1 MAQCHYCQKYVAD
14 NLARCP
20 HCFTLLE
27 SAGSAGTTTRR
38 GRRGAQRLKGRP
50 SLLIR
55 PRTLLQLP
63 ASRLALIGCLGLI
76 GILLLGAIIFA
87 IVAPQSARALFL
99 GPPTPLPPTPRPTA
113 TPSPAPTATPE
124 WTSYQGLHDS
134 YWLAFPPDWVVLNF
148 ADAAWKRDFR
158 RLSSD
163 HPWLK
168 ERLSDER
175 LQEEADVGSIW
186 SFDPERSGDFSIRC
200 RLERSLA
207 GLTVAEIREAVGG
220 QLLQVP
226 AQLGGRIQGG
236 TRTELVEIDGQ
247 QAAAFELVVVP
258 GRDSEFDLPLTLQ
271 YFVLADE
278 KQGYWIEVMHIEPE
292 PGRDDR
298 IITAVLDSF
307 HRLQGSR

>member
-20 HCFTLLE
+20 YCFTLLE
-27 SAGSAGTTTRR
+27 SAGTAGSATRR
-38 GRRGAQRLKGRP
+38 GRAGAQRLKSRP

-63 ASRLALIGCLGLI
+63 ASRLALIGCLGLV
-76 GILLLGAIIFA
+76 GVLLVGAIIFA

-99 GPPTPLPPTPRPTA
+99 GPPTPLPPTPRPTF
-113 TPSPAPTATPE
+113 TPSPAPTPTPE
-124 WTSYQGLHDS
+124 WISYQGLHDS

-148 ADAAWKRDFR
+148 ADASWKRDFR
-158 RLSSD
+158 RLSAD
-163 HPWLK
+163 YPWLK
-168 ERLSDER
+168 ERISDER

-186 SFDPERSGDFSIRC
+186 SFDPGRSGDFSIRS

-207 GLTVAEIREAVGG
+207 GLSVAEIRETVGE
-220 QLLQVP
+220 QLLQLP

-236 TRTELVEIDGQ
+236 TRTELVEVDGQ
-247 QAAAFELVVVP
+247 QAAAFELVVLP
-258 GRDSEFDLPLTLQ
+258 GRDSEFDQPVTLQ
-271 YFVLADE
+271 LFALADE
-278 KQGYWIEVMHIEPE
+278 KQGYWIEVMYIEQE
-292 PGRDDR
+292 PGQEDR
-298 IITAVLDSF
+298 TITAVLNTF